1 MLLNALHMSWH
12 VHLLSIQIT
21 GKNKWHITETPK
33 EHQVSGVRPKSE
45 RRFCSCSFPRLTFM
59 EWAMCF
65 TVSFNPHNNPTIQR
79 GEYAHYPTVQLK
91 KYILHAV
98 WVAGPTH
105 PCEHETSIAS
115 SRLLSTQDQETQDFT
130 TQTTLMVTPQ
140 SWIFQKCLKSNKKW
154 FSPPPPP
161 PHDSSP
167 TTTPLTPCTPAG
179 CFSYSHLSHAPH
191 STIFSSSWLSLHTPP
206 EDTPLPLH
214 SLVYLHLLEFS
225 PHGLHLGLW
234 ATGQIMWIFLL
245 LATLTRASLS
255 PELASELKFKKSH

>member
-1 MLLNALHMSWH
+1 MLLNAPHMSWH
-12 VHLLSIQIT
+12 VHFLSIQIT

-91 KYILHAV
+91 KYVLHAV

-161 PHDSSP
+161 PWFLPYHHSS
-167 TTTPLTPCTPAG
+167 
-179 CFSYSHLSHAPH
+179 H
-191 STIFSSSWLSLHTPP
+191 SLHACR
-206 EDTPLPLH
+206 
-214 SLVYLHLLEFS
+214 LLFLLRSESRSSF
-225 PHGLHLGLW
+225 HH
-234 ATGQIMWIFLL
+234 IFLL
-245 LATLTRASLS
+245 VALTPHTSRGHPTSLALPRLLTFVGIFPSRPSFGAVGNWTDNVNLPTPGHTNSCFSLS
-255 PELASELKFKKSH
+255 RTCFRTEI